1 MSLTTIVP
9 VAVGGATAVVSTA
22 SQMANLA
29 AGFTPPVGLNLIMQL
44 AKDIGG
50 FSFDYI
56 GEERVDAGTEIT
68 DHYAEDNTF
77 MQDMVAVK
85 PTIIV
90 MRGYVAENVFNK
102 NSLLPFL
109 TALASSLTPVTP
121 YINKYSPGTA
131 AAMANAVQQTD
142 QILQTLGQIQSLL
155 GSTQKLLQATSLLPG
170 VPTRVKQAYNK
181 LDALRTG
188 GAAFTVVTPWATFG
202 QEIAPGYTPHGL
214 MMIENL
220 TMVSPEET
228 RGWADIVVRLKE
240 IRVAPSLA
248 PVTMSNARGVGP
260 LTTNGSVSASVNAAL
275 SGVPGGE

>member
-1 MSLTTIVP
+1 MSLATIVP

-56 GEERVDAGTEIT
+56 GEERVEAGTDIT
-68 DHYAEDNTF
+68 EHYAEDNTF

-85 PTIIV
+85 PTIII
-90 MRGYVAENVFNK
+90 MRGYVAENSVNTK
-102 NSLLPFL
+102 ALLPYL
-109 TALASSLTPVTP
+109 TALTSALTPVTP
-121 YINKYSPGTA
+121 YIGAYSPGTA
-131 AAMANAVQQTD
+131 AAMARAVQQTD
-142 QILQTLGQIQSLL
+142 QILQTLGQIQALL
-155 GSTQKLLQATSLLPG
+155 GSTQKLLKTVGLLAG
-170 VPTRVKQAYNK
+170 APTKVQQAYNT

-188 GAAFTVVTPWATFG
+188 GTAFAVVTPWATFG

-214 MMIENL
+214 MMIEQL

-240 IRVAPSLA
+240 IRVAPSLL
-248 PVTMSNARGVGP
+248 PTTMSNARGGGP
-260 LTTNGSVSASVNAAL
+260 ATTNGTITGAGLPAGTGAGL
-275 SGVPGGE
+275 P